1 MDLNNCLKSS
11 VSILRVQVWDFVA
24 ICPCNTS
31 LRLQGSYASCLL
43 SIGAHVMDVV
53 FTCLSLRV
61 RQGGG
66 VVGGGYGE
74 LTFVTAKNPG

>member
-11 VSILRVQVWDFVA
+11 VSILRVQVWDFFA
-24 ICPCNTS
+24 ICPCNAS
-31 LRLQGSYASCLL
+31 LRLRGKSCFL
-43 SIGAHVMDVV
+43 SAVHWSPCHGCCFHMPVV
-53 FTCLSLRV
+53 RV

-74 LTFVTAKNPG
+74 LTFVTAKNLG